1 MKNREIQPC
10 IRCGRGLKAPGG
22 ITVTGDRAIA
32 VYQEVVTV
40 GLRPRLR
47 SKKRRSVFCVP
58 CGVSL
63 ALGPR
68 PESGAFASEIYEMLR
83 DIVSQDPS
91 LVAAA
96 LRSPGGSSCT
106 DATIGG
112 ISPGQNSR
120 RPRTENARASGGL
133 LEKRM
138 RPLRRIRFFCPA
150 LTYHGARTQ
159 AAERG
164 RSASI
169 HR

>member
-22 ITVTGDRAIA
+22 IHITGDRAIA

-40 GLRPRLR
+40 GIRPRLR
-47 SKKRRSVFCVP
+47 SKKRRNVFCVP
-58 CGVSL
+58 CGVSI

-96 LRSPGGSSCT
+96 YDHLADPHAPTRRLAGSVADRTMDSPVLR
-106 DATIGG
+106 A
-112 ISPGQNSR
+112 
-120 RPRTENARASGGL
+120 
-133 LEKRM
+133 
-138 RPLRRIRFFCPA
+138 PA
-150 LTYHGARTQ
+150 LQEAG
-159 AAERG
+159 
-164 RSASI
+164 
-169 HR
+169 

>member
-1 MKNREIQPC
+1 MKDRETQPC

-47 SKKRRSVFCVP
+47 SKKRRNVFCVA
-58 CGVSL
+58 CGVSI

-83 DIVSQDPS
+83 DIVAQDPS

-96 LRSPGGSSCT
+96 YEYLVDPRALTRRLAGSVA
-106 DATIGG
+106 D
-112 ISPGQNSR
+112 
-120 RPRTENARASGGL
+120 RA
-133 LEKRM
+133 LEMPVLKA
-138 RPLRRIRFFCPA
+138 PA
-150 LTYHGARTQ
+150 LQ
-159 AAERG
+159 E
-164 RSASI
+164 AS
-169 HR
+169 